1 MTLEQKHAK
10 MGPVK
15 SRFVRMVN
23 HDMGV
28 LVDIPDNNR
37 FVAPYLKQGYQRF
50 KVPVP
55 PPVEASGASTVSP
68 DELEAASKRPRKPKQ

>member
-1 MTLEQKHAK
+1 MTLQEKHAK

-15 SRFVRMVN
+15 SHFVRMVN

-28 LVDIPDNNR
+28 LVDIPDTDR

-50 KVPVP
+50 KAPVP
-55 PPVEASGASTVSP
+55 PPVEASGVSVVLP
-68 DELEAASKRPRKPKQ
+68 DELEAAPKRTRKSKQ